1 MTVTITRKGDPM
13 MQRRTVLAGAI
24 GSVAAPLLGLPTHAR
39 AQLAGNA
46 FVVSGFPPGGM
57 GDMVARPLAEKLRGK
72 YAESLLLDS
81 RPAPAAA
88 SRPST

>member
-1 MTVTITRKGDPM
+1 MSARAIGTDIQKRTRNM
-13 MQRRTVLAGAI
+13 MQRRTVLAGAA
-24 GSVAAPLLGLPTHAR
+24 GSIAALGWRAAR

-72 YAESLLLDS
+72 
-81 RPAPAAA
+81 
-88 SRPST
+88 